1 MAFWRAEMYIFCYGG
16 GGGDGVPPPP
26 PAYIRA
32 LRTVDV
38 SWIG

>member
-1 MAFWRAEMYIFCYGG
+1 MYIFCYGG
-16 GGGDGVPPPP
+16 GGGDGVPPTP

-32 LRTVDV
+32 LRTEVDV